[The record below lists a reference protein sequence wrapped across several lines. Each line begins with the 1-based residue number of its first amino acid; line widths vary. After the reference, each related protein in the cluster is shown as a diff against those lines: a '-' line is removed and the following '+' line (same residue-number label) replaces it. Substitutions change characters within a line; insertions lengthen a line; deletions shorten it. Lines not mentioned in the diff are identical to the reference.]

1 MMEKSFRRYLFMLVV
16 ILIGLSALIVTR
28 GQLAFPGQAGPRFSP
43 EIDMKHLDGIIAQRP
58 QIILLGDSMVEENV
72 DTPALSQTLGRPV
85 YTISYPGAA
94 SAMWYLS
101 VKNNISVSPHKPKA
115 LVILFRDTTLTTPE
129 YRVGGNY
136 NEALDTLA
144 GADEELLIRLAYL
157 NHMNPLEKFARQ
169 FFPLYEYGF
178 HARDKVESVI
188 RYLPSRLLLGCG
200 NRCVG
205 NALLNV
211 FNFRTTAA
219 PTANDPVAQ
228 SENVLY
234 TDRALDFYRQ
244 VNDSFLPEII
254 RLCRENGIQL
264 ILVRGKTIS
273 FANIP
278 EPAGLR
284 DYILDLEEYLT
295 KNGVRFA
302 DLEADS
308 RLDAG
313 DFIDRYHILPEAR
326 GAYTQMLAE
335 ALTPLLP

>member
-1 MMEKSFRRYLFMLVV
+1 MRSFLRYFLL
-16 ILIGLSALIVTR
+16 LIAALAALTFYLPIRYGTPYPA
-28 GQLAFPGQAGPRFSP
+28 QPGPKFDAA
-43 EIDMKHLDGIIAQRP
+43 IDMKHRIGIIAQQP

-72 DTPALSQTLGRPV
+72 DTSALSEMLGRPV

-129 YRVGGNY
+129 YRVGGNF

-169 FFPLYEYGF
+169 FFPLYVYGL
-178 HARDKVESVI
+178 HARDKVESAI
-188 RYLPSRLLLGCG
+188 RHLPSRPLLGCG
-200 NRCVG
+200 NRCVD
-205 NALLNV
+205 NALLNI
-211 FNFRTTAA
+211 FNFRTMAA
-219 PTANDPVAQ
+219 PAANDPVAQ

-234 TDRALDFYRQ
+234 TDHALDFNRQ

-254 RLCRENGIQL
+254 RLCRENSIQL

-273 FANIP
+273 FADLP

-295 KNGVRFA
+295 QNGVLFA

-313 DFIDRYHILPEAR
+313 GYVDRYHILPEAR
-326 GAYTQMLAE
+326 GTYTQMLAE

>member
-1 MMEKSFRRYLFMLVV
+1 MGKSFLRYFLILLVTLV
-16 ILIGLSALIVTR
+16 LLSALVVTR
-28 GQLAFPGQAGPRFSP
+28 GWAAFPGQPNPRFDAK
-43 EIDMKHLDGIIAQRP
+43 IDMTHLDGIAAEQP
-58 QIILLGDSMVEENV
+58 QIILLGDSMVGENV
-72 DTPALSQTLGRPV
+72 DTPALSESLERSI
-85 YTISYPGAA
+85 YAISYPGAA

-129 YRVGGNY
+129 YRVGGNF

-144 GADEELLIRLAYL
+144 GADEELLIRLAYI
-157 NHMNPLEKFARQ
+157 NHMNPLEKFVRQ
-169 FFPLYEYGF
+169 FFPLYEYGL
-178 HARDKVESVI
+178 HARDKVESAI
-188 RYLPSRLLLGCG
+188 RYLPSRPLLGCG
-200 NRCVG
+200 NRCVD
-205 NALLNV
+205 NALLNI
-211 FNFRTTAA
+211 FNFRTMAA

-228 SENVLY
+228 SESVLY
-234 TDRALDFYRQ
+234 TDRALDFNRQ

-273 FANIP
+273 FADLP

-284 DYILDLEEYLT
+284 DYILDLEEYLMQ
-295 KNGVRFA
+295 NGVLFA
-302 DLEADS
+302 DLEADY

-326 GAYTQMLAE
+326 GTYTQMLAE

>member
-1 MMEKSFRRYLFMLVV
+1 MMAKSFRRYISLLFIALA
-16 ILIGLSALIVTR
+16 LLSVLIVTR
-28 GQLAFPGQAGPRFSP
+28 GRVDFPGQAGPRFNA
-43 EIDMKHLDGIIAQRP
+43 EIDMKHRAGIIAQQP

-72 DTPALSQTLGRPV
+72 DTPALSEMLERPV

-115 LVILFRDTTLTTPE
+115 LVILFRDTALTTPE
-129 YRVGGNY
+129 YRVGGKF
-136 NEALDTLA
+136 NEAIDTLA
-144 GADEELLIRLAYL
+144 GADEELLIRLAYI

-169 FFPLYEYGF
+169 FFPLYVYGF
-178 HARDKVESVI
+178 HARDKLESII
-188 RYLPSRLLLGCG
+188 RHLPSRPLLGCG
-200 NRCVG
+200 NRCVD
-205 NALLNV
+205 NALLNI
-211 FNFRTTAA
+211 FNFRTMAA

-228 SENVLY
+228 SESVLY
-234 TDRALDFYRQ
+234 TDRALDFNRQ

-273 FANIP
+273 FADLP

-284 DYILDLEEYLT
+284 DYILDLEKYLT
-295 KNGVRFA
+295 QNGVLFA

-313 DFIDRYHILPEAR
+313 NFIDRYHILPEAR
-326 GAYTQMLAE
+326 GTYTQMLAE